1 LPARA
6 HQTTEDI
13 MAQVPTRS
21 TFFIPSAFGAPVAT
35 TVVSNANPA
44 VVTAAAHGFANGDV
58 VEITSGWGRLN
69 KRYFEVTG
77 VATNTFNLRDMDTT
91 NTTIYPA
98 GTGLGSV
105 RRVTAFT
112 QITTVMNPQTQ
123 GGDPR
128 QVTYRFLESDVEFS
142 INDGFAAST
151 FSLELDADSIGTA
164 GYTALKNQTELQTD
178 TCLRINLPNGSKIYF
193 PCTVALNEAV
203 RMTDGQINR
212 VSVVFNSNNRLT
224 RYAN

>member
-1 LPARA
+1 
-6 HQTTEDI
+6 

-21 TFFIPSAFGAPVAT
+21 TFFIASTFGAPIT
-35 TVVSNANPA
+35 TTAVSNASPA
-44 VVTAAAHGFANGDV
+44 VVTANAHGLTNGDV
-58 VEITSGWGRLN
+58 VEVTSGWGRLN
-69 KRYFEVTG
+69 KRYFEVVG
-77 VATNTFNLRDMDTT
+77 VTTNTFNLRDMDTT
-91 NTTIYPA
+91 STAIYPA
-98 GTGLGSV
+98 GTGVGSV
-105 RRVTAFT
+105 RKVNAFT

-128 QVTYRFLESDVEFS
+128 QVTYRFLESDVEYS

-151 FSLELDADSIGTA
+151 FSMELDADSIGTA
-164 GYTALKNQTELQTD
+164 GYTALKGFTDVQSD

-212 VSVVFNSNNRLT
+212 VSAVFNSNNRLT